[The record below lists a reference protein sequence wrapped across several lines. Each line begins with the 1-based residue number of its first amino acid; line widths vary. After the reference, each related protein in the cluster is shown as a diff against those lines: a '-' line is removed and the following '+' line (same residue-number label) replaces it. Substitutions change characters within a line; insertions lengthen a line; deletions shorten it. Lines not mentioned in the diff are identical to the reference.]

1 MKNAIA
7 TTVAVSLLALGGAA
21 HAEVTVKDAWV
32 RGTTPAQRATG
43 AFMEIVS
50 SEDAVVLSASS
61 PAAGATELHTMKLED
76 GIMKMRAMSRLEL
89 PAGKPVFLAPR
100 SNHLML
106 LDLKKQAKVGDV
118 LPIILKVEGKDK
130 KVQSV
135 EVKAQVRDLTATA
148 APAEHDHQH

>member
-1 MKNAIA
+1 MKRTA
-7 TTVAVSLLALGGAA
+7 LALLLIALCSVA
-21 HAEVTVKDAWV
+21 LADVTVKDAWV

-76 GIMKMRAMSRLEL
+76 GIMKMRAMPRLEL
-89 PAGKPVFLAPR
+89 PAGKPVLFAPGA
-100 SNHLML
+100 NHVML
-106 LDLKKQAKVGDV
+106 LDLKKQAKPGDV
-118 LPIILKVEGKDK
+118 VPITLKIEGKDK